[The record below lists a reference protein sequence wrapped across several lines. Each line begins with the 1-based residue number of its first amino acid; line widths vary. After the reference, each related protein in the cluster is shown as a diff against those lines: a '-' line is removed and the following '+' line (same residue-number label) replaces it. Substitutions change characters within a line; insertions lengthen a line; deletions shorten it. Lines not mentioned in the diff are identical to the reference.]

1 MPPVRSKP
9 VDKLTA
15 RDVMQTELFTVSVST
30 PLADVERLLGEKG
43 VGGVPVTNETGHLVG
58 VVSMRDLVE
67 HYAEGPVRSARLV
80 PGFYH
85 DTLEAGDEDMA
96 TFGGFAGDGETAS
109 DIMTGEVYAVEADT
123 GLYEVAREMVR
134 LKIHRILV
142 KDSNKHVGLIS
153 AFDLLEAFAR

>member
-1 MPPVRSKP
+1 MPTVRSKTT
-9 VDKLTA
+9 DKLTA
-15 RDVMQTELFTVSVST
+15 RDVMQTELLTVSVST
-30 PLADVERLLGEKG
+30 PLSEVERLLGEHG

-67 HYAEGPVRSARLV
+67 HYAEGPVNRARLV

-85 DTLEAGDEDMA
+85 DTLERGDENMT

-109 DIMTGEVYAVEADT
+109 DIMTGGVYAVEVDASLHD
-123 GLYEVAREMVR
+123 VAREMLR

-142 KDSNKHVGLIS
+142 KDEGKHVGLIS
-153 AFDLLEAFAR
+153 SFDLLKGFAG

>member
-1 MPPVRSKP
+1 MPTVRSKS

-15 RDVMQTELFTVSVST
+15 RDVMQTELLTVSIST
-30 PLADVERLLGEKG
+30 PLSEVERLLGEYG

-67 HYAEGPVRSARLV
+67 HYAEGPVNRARLA

-85 DTLEAGDEDMA
+85 DTLERGDEDMT

-109 DIMTGEVYAVEADT
+109 DIMTGGVYDVDVDASLQD
-123 GLYEVAREMVR
+123 VAREMLH

-142 KDSNKHVGLIS
+142 KEKGKHVGLIS
-153 AFDLLEAFAR
+153 AFDLLESFAR